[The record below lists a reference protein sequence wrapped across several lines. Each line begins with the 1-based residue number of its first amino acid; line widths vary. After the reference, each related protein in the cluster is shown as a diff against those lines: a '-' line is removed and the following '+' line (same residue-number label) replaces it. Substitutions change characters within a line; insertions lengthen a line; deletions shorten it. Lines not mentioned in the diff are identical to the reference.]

1 MTQTSASQSLRT
13 RTRYPVAR
21 ASRPCQ
27 SRRASV
33 EPRFF
38 SAPRR
43 THERDARATRKP
55 HWRGALGLI
64 LLAFVVAVPAHA
76 QVVREV
82 VQEATEQLFKQTGRE
97 GLEELSQMGGKAAVR
112 EILQQSSRE
121 GGDQLVRKV
130 TQYGI
135 EDGPVALRAIG
146 RSPAKMVD
154 ALDGLPGE
162 LRVPGLRA
170 VDRNPQVMT
179 ELVEKY
185 GSGAMEVAGKHPGVG
200 EKLVQSLGED
210 GINLGRKLTTDQSIV
225 AARYAGDIAALP
237 PAERS
242 GVLSAL
248 AKSPAKVLD
257 YLETHPR
264 TLRTAAGVAIV
275 IAIKDDILGDKGKS
289 LLRPDGALI
298 TTPPHPGLI
307 ERLFP
312 SASKAASTP
321 IALIAGAITLGIL
334 GWFAVH
340 LWAKWRKAI
349 H

>member
-1 MTQTSASQSLRT
+1 MTSITPRDVSSPVRRSPASRLGSLPYIRPIVFALLLLAGTSAFQR
-13 RTRYPVAR
+13 
-21 ASRPCQ
+21 
-27 SRRASV
+27 
-33 EPRFF
+33 
-38 SAPRR
+38 
-43 THERDARATRKP
+43 H
-55 HWRGALGLI
+55 
-64 LLAFVVAVPAHA
+64 AVG

-112 EILQQSSRE
+112 EILEQSSRE

-135 EDGPVALRAIG
+135 EDGPIALRAIG

-154 ALDGLPGE
+154 ALDGLPAE

-170 VDRNPQVMT
+170 VDRDPQLMT
-179 ELVEKY
+179 QLVDKY
-185 GSGAMEVAGKHPGVG
+185 GSGAMEIAAKHPGVG
-200 EKLVQSLGED
+200 EKLAQSLGED
-210 GINLGRKLTTDQSIV
+210 GITLGRKLTTDQSIV
-225 AARYAGDIAALP
+225 AARYAGDIANLP

-242 GVLSAL
+242 GVLSAI

-289 LLRPDGALI
+289 LLRPDGSLI

-312 SASKAASTP
+312 SASKAAATP
-321 IALIAGAITLGIL
+321 ITLIAGAITLGIL

-340 LWAKWRKAI
+340 LWAKWRKAT